1 MRNAYSHML
10 FAGCGGF
17 GWFCLTMLPLPSG
30 LMRFCVLELL
40 TPVDSFC
47 LPLAL
52 ISSTD
57 G

>member
-17 GWFCLTMLPLPSG
+17 CWFWLTTLPLPSG